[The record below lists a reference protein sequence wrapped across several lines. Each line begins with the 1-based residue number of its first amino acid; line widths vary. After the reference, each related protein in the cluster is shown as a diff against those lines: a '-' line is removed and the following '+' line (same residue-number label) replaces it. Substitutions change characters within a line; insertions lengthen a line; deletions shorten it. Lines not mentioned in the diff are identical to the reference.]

1 MESTTVTTCATIVSK
16 SKVLTGIDYVGGGD
30 GVGHRDNLQCK
41 KHGCCRDDLSILSV
55 HEFCRLRRR
64 V

>member
-30 GVGHRDNLQCK
+30 GVDHGDHLRDNSKQ
-41 KHGCCRDDLSILSV
+41 
-55 HEFCRLRRR
+55 E
-64 V
+64 